1 MKKNSYSP
9 SLIAFSIIV
18 FGLLNTIAGCKSN
31 EPYVYVCK
39 DGIIDIQ
46 EVTNLKHFQ
55 STINPRDSLAT
66 LVIRT
71 EQEYRN
77 YIVDRL
83 ANIDFSRETLLAG
96 RVRTA
101 MPGRLIT
108 QSVTSSC
115 ASNNLVYDIKIKV
128 NAEGTTAYAETPFF
142 VTIPKIPESTNV
154 TFNVHF

>member
-1 MKKNSYSP
+1 MKKNWYSP

-18 FGLLNTIAGCKSN
+18 FGLLNTIAGCSSN

-39 DGIIDIQ
+39 DGIIDSQKAI
-46 EVTNLKHFQ
+46 NLKHFQ
-55 STINPRDSLAT
+55 STINPADSLAI

-71 EQEYRN
+71 EEEYRN

-83 ANIDFSRETLLAG
+83 VNIDFSRETLLAG

-101 MPGRLIT
+101 MPGRVIS

-115 ASNNLVYDIKIKV
+115 ASNNLVYDVKIKV
-128 NAEGTTAYAETPFF
+128 NTGGITAYAETPFF
-142 VTIPKIPESTNV
+142 ITIPKIPESTKV

>member
-1 MKKNSYSP
+1 LKKNSYSP
-9 SLIAFSIIV
+9 GLITFSIIV

-55 STINPRDSLAT
+55 STINPTDSLAT

-71 EQEYRN
+71 EEEYRDF
-77 YIVDRL
+77 IVDRL
-83 ANIDFSRETLLAG
+83 ADIDFSRETLIAG

-101 MPGRLIT
+101 MPGRVIT
-108 QSVTSSC
+108 QSVTSFC
-115 ASNNLVYDIKIKV
+115 ASNNLVYDVKIKV
-128 NAEGTTAYAETPFF
+128 NTDGTTAYAEIPFF
-142 VTIPKIPESTNV
+142 ITIPKIPESTNV